1 MLPRKRRRER
11 GFTLI
16 EVLVAIG
23 VLTIGLVSIASLMG
37 QTVNTTSH
45 SRYMSTASMLA
56 SEKLEDLSRF
66 PNTDPALAAGTYS
79 DVVEISANNGNI
91 YETTST
97 GGVTTLYT
105 QAPGGTI
112 TVTPGGTLPAAAAD
126 TLTYNR
132 AWTIVANT
140 PITGVS
146 QITVTV
152 TLSNT
157 SLKPPVS
164 FKMSLVHP

>member
-1 MLPRKRRRER
+1 MSPRKLRRQR

-16 EVLVAIG
+16 EILVAIA
-23 VLTIGLVSIASLMG
+23 VLTIGLISVATLMS

-66 PNTDPALAAGTYS
+66 PNTDAALTPGNYS
-79 DVVEISANNGNI
+79 DVVQLSTYNGNI

-105 QAPGGTI
+105 QAPGGNI
-112 TVTPGGTLPAAAAD
+112 TVTPGGTLPAATAD
-126 TLTYNR
+126 TLTFNR
-132 AWTIVANT
+132 TWTITANT
-140 PITGVS
+140 PINGVN
-146 QITVTV
+146 QITVLVSLT
-152 TLSNT
+152 NT
-157 SLKPPVS
+157 SLKPPVK
-164 FKMSLVHP
+164 FQMSLVHP